1 MVNHH
6 DLLEHAMNPTTQSL
20 DVRGEICPYPLFEA
34 KAAIEKLAAGE
45 TLEVL
50 IDYPLALDN
59 ITRWAENAGHSVLQ
73 VDKVGA
79 SEWRIVL
86 QRAA

>member
-1 MVNHH
+1 MS
-6 DLLEHAMNPTTQSL
+6 DTTTL
-20 DVRGEICPYPLFEA
+20 DVRGEICPYPLFETKKELEA
-34 KAAIEKLAAGE
+34 LPSGA

-59 ITRWAENAGHSVLQ
+59 VTRWAESAGHEVTR
-73 VDKVGA
+73 VDELGA

-86 QRAA
+86 THA

>member
-1 MVNHH
+1 MPHSV
-6 DLLEHAMNPTTQSL
+6 TL

-34 KAAIEKLAAGE
+34 KRRMEELGSGD

-59 ITRWAENAGHSVLQ
+59 VTRWAENAGHEVVSVEEL
-73 VDKVGA
+73 GA

-86 QRAA
+86 RHA

>member
-1 MVNHH
+1 MAA
-6 DLLEHAMNPTTQSL
+6 LASL
-20 DVRGEICPYPLFEA
+20 DVRGEICPYPLFET
-34 KAAIEKLAAGE
+34 KKKLEGLPSGA

-59 ITRWAENAGHSVLQ
+59 ITRWAENSGHQ
-73 VDKVGA
+73 VVEVEKRGA

-86 QRAA
+86 KRA

>member
-1 MVNHH
+1 MT
-6 DLLEHAMNPTTQSL
+6 DATTL

-34 KAAIEKLAAGE
+34 KKALEALPSGA

-59 ITRWAENAGHSVLQ
+59 VTRWAENAGHQVSSVEEL
-73 VDKVGA
+73 GA

-86 QRAA
+86 TRA

>member
-1 MVNHH
+1 MT
-6 DLLEHAMNPTTQSL
+6 ETATL

-34 KAAIEKLAAGE
+34 KGRMEELASGA

-59 ITRWAENAGHSVLQ
+59 VTRWAENAGHEVVTVEEL
-73 VDKVGA
+73 GA

-86 QRAA
+86 RHA